1 MVGRRRDVSHVVRPH
16 QGSGSDRLGWV
27 PSRHIRDLY
36 GSIYQFYTNTGRY
49 GSPRHE
55 ERDDAIERVH
65 IDDDRKRVLV
75 VMKDFGTGD
84 RKWLDRLYNIEIP
97 DTKDLFGTAP
107 VTNSVRAYFTLRI
120 IP

>member
-1 MVGRRRDVSHVVRPH
+1 
-16 QGSGSDRLGWV
+16 
-27 PSRHIRDLY
+27 
-36 GSIYQFYTNTGRY
+36 
-49 GSPRHE
+49 
-55 ERDDAIERVH
+55 
-65 IDDDRKRVLV
+65 
-75 VMKDFGTGD
+75 MKDFGTGD